1 MDYCCVGVLAS
12 AFLGIN
18 FIHKTCMLLISLLT
32 MWRGFIVLFC
42 DRKSIPLW
50 IIEVQVLSLYR
61 MRNLTLYA
69 NKIRPLMLS
78 TIHSHVNHLITH
90 NSVARQFVRYIK
102 HIFRIK
108 FQFSGQNWNSWEK
121 SSSQLAAKSMVKS
134 TLKSSKEEKQHCELL
149 SISYSPII
157 VYVV

>member
-1 MDYCCVGVLAS
+1 MEYQQPIHHIEGWIVHYSIRSRYFCCHPKYIAIPRSTHLLGRLSRLFISTDQQTSVLVS
-12 AFLGIN
+12 TFLGIN

-32 MWRGFIVLFC
+32 MWCGFIVLFC

-78 TIHSHVNHLITH
+78 TIHSHMRIVQKGHSVHKQLLMYVCLSANHPT
-90 NSVARQFVRYIK
+90 
-102 HIFRIK
+102 
-108 FQFSGQNWNSWEK
+108 
-121 SSSQLAAKSMVKS
+121 
-134 TLKSSKEEKQHCELL
+134 
-149 SISYSPII
+149 
-157 VYVV
+157 